1 MDNNEV
7 NALIDAF
14 VGYREMLVPIQAD
27 MHEFLNTYV
36 AMKNDVDKLD
46 EAFSGDVQEKLS
58 EIYKL
63 LASQA
68 EKSEELVRKVDQF
81 LKTSGKYTEG
91 IENIIS
97 KFESVGNRLSVI
109 EDLEKRAEEQIG
121 RLDTIMEE
129 KRRNYNIKELEK
141 SLDNYNAN
149 LQAVGDF
156 INNDVANNIV
166 SNTKAIQSIKDGNEN
181 IAKRLEEEKK
191 SIDNLAETYS
201 ASNELLKKIVEK
213 QDVNEEYIFDILDR
227 WAEERRVK
235 TKKKK

>member
-46 EAFSGDVQEKLS
+46 EAFSGDVQAKLS

-81 LKTSGKYTEG
+81 LRMSGKYTEG
-91 IENIIS
+91 VENIIS
-97 KFESVGNRLSVI
+97 KFESVQARLSVVD
-109 EDLEKRAEEQIG
+109 DLEKRAEDQIG
-121 RLDTIMEE
+121 KLDTIIEE
-129 KRRNYNIKELEK
+129 KRRNYDLKDLKK
-141 SLDNYNAN
+141 SLDAYNAN
-149 LQAVGDF
+149 LQTVGDF
-156 INNDVANNIV
+156 INKDVAENIIE
-166 SNTKAIQSIKDGNEN
+166 NTNSIKEIKDGNQS

-191 SIDNLAETYS
+191 SVDELVETYKS
-201 ASNELLKKIVEK
+201 SNELLKKIVEK
-213 QDVNEEYIFDILDR
+213 QDVNEAYIFDILDK
-227 WAEERRVK
+227 WAEDRKVK
-235 TKKKK
+235 IKK

>member
-46 EAFSGDVQEKLS
+46 EAFSGDVQAKLS

-81 LKTSGKYTEG
+81 LKTSGRYTEG
-91 IENIIS
+91 VENIIS
-97 KFESVGNRLSVI
+97 KFESVQARLSVVD
-109 EDLEKRAEEQIG
+109 DLEKRAEEQIG
-121 RLDTIMEE
+121 KLDTIIEE
-129 KRRNYNIKELEK
+129 KRRNYNLKELEK
-141 SLDNYNAN
+141 SLEVYNAN
-149 LQAVGDF
+149 LQSVGDF
-156 INNDVANNIV
+156 INRDVAENIV

-181 IAKRLEEEKK
+181 IARRLEEEKK
-191 SIDNLAETYS
+191 SIDTLAESYNS
-201 ASNELLKKIVEK
+201 SNELLKKIVEK

-227 WAEERRVK
+227 WAESRQVK
-235 TKKKK
+235 TKKK

>member
-46 EAFSGDVQEKLS
+46 EAFSGDVQAKLS

-81 LKTSGKYTEG
+81 LRMSGKYTEG

-97 KFESVGNRLSVI
+97 KFESVEGRLTAINEI
-109 EDLEKRAEEQIG
+109 EKKAEEQIG
-121 RLDTIMEE
+121 RLDTLLEE

-141 SLDNYNAN
+141 SLDAYNAN
-149 LQAVGDF
+149 LQTVGDF
-156 INNDVANNIV
+156 INKDVAENIV
-166 SNTKAIQSIKDGNEN
+166 SNTKSIQSIKDGNEN

-191 SIDNLAETYS
+191 SIDLLAETYVS
-201 ASNELLKKIVEK
+201 SNELLKKIVEK
-213 QDVNEEYIFDILDR
+213 QDVNEAYIFDIIDR
-227 WAEERRVK
+227 WAEDRNVK
-235 TKKKK
+235 MKKK

>member
-46 EAFSGDVQEKLS
+46 EAFSGDVQAKLS

-81 LKTSGKYTEG
+81 LKTSGRYTEG
-91 IENIIS
+91 VENIIS
-97 KFESVGNRLSVI
+97 KFESVQARLSVVD
-109 EDLEKRAEEQIG
+109 DLEKRAEEQIG
-121 RLDTIMEE
+121 KLDTIIEE
-129 KRRNYNIKELEK
+129 KRRNYNLKELEK
-141 SLDNYNAN
+141 SLEVYNAN
-149 LQAVGDF
+149 LQSVGDF
-156 INNDVANNIV
+156 INRDVAENIV

-181 IAKRLEEEKK
+181 IARRLEEEKK
-191 SIDNLAETYS
+191 SIDTLAESYNS
-201 ASNELLKKIVEK
+201 SNELLKKIVEK
-213 QDVNEEYIFDILDR
+213 QEVNEEYIFDILDR
-227 WAEERRVK
+227 WAESRQVK
-235 TKKKK
+235 TKKK

>member
-46 EAFSGDVQEKLS
+46 EAFSGDVQAKLS

-81 LKTSGKYTEG
+81 LRMSGKYTEG
-91 IENIIS
+91 VESIIS
-97 KFESVGNRLSVI
+97 KFESVEGRLSAI
-109 EDLEKRAEEQIG
+109 NDIEKRAEEQIG
-121 RLDTIMEE
+121 RLDTLLEE

-141 SLDNYNAN
+141 SLDAYNAN
-149 LQAVGDF
+149 LQTVGDF
-156 INNDVANNIV
+156 ITPPRSAEDRDDNDGQAANRNFHGASKGGAHRYCQKI
-166 SNTKAIQSIKDGNEN
+166 KANVKCCHHSGKTDHFDVICF
-181 IAKRLEEEKK
+181 LH
-191 SIDNLAETYS
+191 
-201 ASNELLKKIVEK
+201 KITSLFPYFRK
-213 QDVNEEYIFDILDR
+213 
-227 WAEERRVK
+227 
-235 TKKKK
+235 